1 MNKRLLAYLQKL
13 GLRKDASED
22 DIAAFIAGLRGE
34 QRVVAGILNYDPED
48 ESAHTAADLALRRA
62 GWDPKDPT
70 QHLTEEPTPAPQP
83 TPTPTPQ
90 PEPTRQEPAGPTR
103 EDEIRAIAANVT
115 NLPQDMLEEALVD
128 TSQTVEGFRT
138 AVRDYIRERRSHAV
152 GGTNGPASSGPAIH
166 SRSRDEDLNCDTL
179 TALLM
184 SRAQLNPVEHACR
197 NDHGVLRDRLPSQQ
211 DALEQA
217 AERSE
222 RYQYLRPWEIVREAA
237 IRGGTEVG
245 HSPQSL
251 FHALSTRATAMS
263 TANIANVFTTTFS
276 ASLLRS
282 YLEYPDTTQWC
293 MANFNL
299 PDFNSHEHPRVLLGE
314 NMSLHA
320 RGGTAEH
327 TTYSDKMEEYKAHRY
342 SKQFAVDEMDI
353 MDDHR
358 FNVLMNNT
366 PADFGRMA
374 ARVRPDLVYAILFA
388 NAALA
393 DTGALFNA
401 TAVTTAG
408 GHANLTTSAAIAAAT
423 LKAGLTKLNTMTE
436 NGKILAPC
444 MQPYLLTGEATH
456 WTAAELNESAKIFAT
471 DHAASA
477 STVGGDKNVLAGVV
491 RPIKDAR
498 IDLGVSDPSTDYVT
512 TRTSTATDWYL
523 IANPS
528 DRHTIEVGYVQGT
541 NGRPTIRSKVL
552 DGGQWGVSWDVKLDI
567 GAKALDYLGMQK
579 FTA

>member
-1 MNKRLLAYLQKL
+1 MNQRLLAYLRKL
-13 GLRKDASED
+13 GLRRDATEEQTAEFLAS
-22 DIAAFIAGLRGE
+22 LRGS
-34 QRVVAGILNYDPED
+34 QRAIANLLNYDEVD
-48 ESAHTAADLALRRA
+48 ESARTACDQMLRASGWDTEDPTRVLQRQDPEPEPVTPAEPAPVETPEPAEPPREEQMRAIVSGLDWYDSDDLADAILDTTRTVDQFRAEVRQQISERRA
-62 GWDPKDPT
+62 N
-70 QHLTEEPTPAPQP
+70 
-83 TPTPTPQ
+83 
-90 PEPTRQEPAGPTR
+90 R
-103 EDEIRAIAANVT
+103 
-115 NLPQDMLEEALVD
+115 
-128 TSQTVEGFRT
+128 
-138 AVRDYIRERRSHAV
+138 V
-152 GGTNGPASSGPAIH
+152 GSDRPGGPAIH

-179 TALLM
+179 AALCM
-184 SRAQLNPVEHACR
+184 RRANLNPVEHACR
-197 NDHGVLRDRLPSQQ
+197 NVHGVLFDRSPSQQ
-211 DALEQA
+211 DTLEQA

-237 IRGGTEVG
+237 IRGGTNVG
-245 HSPQSL
+245 HSPQAL
-251 FHALSTRATAMS
+251 FDALSTRATAMS

-282 YLEYPDTTQWC
+282 YNEYPDTTQWC
-293 MANFNL
+293 MANYNL

-320 RGGTAEH
+320 RGGEAEH

-342 SKQFAVDEMDI
+342 SKQFVVDEMDI

-358 FNVLMNNT
+358 FNVLMTNT

-374 ARVRPDLVYAILFA
+374 ARVRPDLVYSILFA

-444 MQPYLLTGEATH
+444 IQPFLLTGETTH
-456 WTAAELNESAKIFAT
+456 WTAAELNESAKVLAFDQEDTTSSVI
-471 DHAASA
+471 
-477 STVGGDKNVLAGVV
+477 GDKNVLAGVV

-498 IDLGVSDPSTDYVT
+498 IDLGVADPSTDYVT

-523 IANPS
+523 IANPQ
-528 DRHTIEVGYVQGT
+528 DRHTVEVGYVQGT